1 MFPFSREPKDP
12 PSEPDSQPRP
22 AAEAHPLDALTGG
35 VFSAATSGE
44 RAQRVRDWL
53 ASEPT
58 PEQMQEVFK
67 ELSAKDKGA
76 ARALREKLEDRK
88 SVV

>member
-12 PSEPDSQPRP
+12 QPEAAAP
-22 AAEAHPLDALTGG
+22 APKPAEAHPLDGLTGG

-53 ASEPT
+53 ASDPT
-58 PEQMQEVFK
+58 PEQMQEVYK
-67 ELSAKDKGA
+67 ELSSKDKGA
-76 ARALREKLEDRK
+76 A
-88 SVV
+88 